1 MDTKKLAD
9 LLYPNAKPIEYW
21 LEKYPKRNLPNGAE
35 VTRISPSPTG
45 YLHIGHAYSALIS
58 KLTAM
63 QTNGIFYFRLEDTDQ
78 KRLVENAGDIAY
90 NMLTHYNLKPDEGY
104 RGDELSQ
111 IGDYGDYIQS
121 KRLSIYQS
129 FAKFLVEKGRA
140 FPCFCKKSE
149 SVEDVEERRNK
160 QLEESG
166 FIEEKDVCRNLTLDE
181 ITQKL
186 NDGEKFALK
195 LKSEGNPEKTF
206 EFTDLIKGKRE
217 IRENAK
223 DIVLMKSNG
232 IPPYAFAHAI
242 DDSLMGTTIVVR
254 GEEWFPSLAGH
265 LEIFNALGFKAPKY
279 AHTPVI
285 CKLDEF
291 GNKRKLSKRK
301 DPEADVRYFI
311 EAGYPKISVIEYLL
325 NLLNSDFEIWRLN
338 NPTRSYTEFPF
349 SIQKIG
355 SNNPMFDFAKLS
367 DISKNYISHLTADE
381 VYSML
386 VEWANKFDIEFCKT
400 LTENPEYS
408 KKVLNIDRENPKP
421 RKDIA
426 KWSEVKGYFEYMF
439 YGIKNFELEGI
450 DETKLKDVIKAYKDV
465 YNENDDKETWFK
477 RIKDLAPS
485 LNFATDNKAYKN
497 NPEAYN
503 GNLAD
508 FCTYIRLALTGKK
521 NSPDIYEIAKILGTK
536 EVIRRFDNIIK

>member
-311 EAGYPKISVIEYLL
+311 ETGYPKISVIEYLL

-426 KWSEVKGYFEYMF
+426 KWSEVKDYFEYMF

-485 LNFATDNKAYKN
+485 LNFATDNKVYKN